1 MRFWDA
7 SAIVP
12 LLIDERRSASVENEY
27 RRDPDFV
34 VWWGTDVECV
44 SALARRERDG
54 LIERDFMAAAVAR
67 LDLLGAAWQEVQPS
81 QSLRRAAIRLLRVH
95 ALRAAD
101 ALQLAAAVAASE
113 GDSRSLVFVTLDDR
127 LAEAAAREGFPIAE
141 ILRS

>member
-12 LLIDERRSASVENEY
+12 LLIEESRSGSVENEY
-27 RRDPDFV
+27 RRDPECV
-34 VWWGTDVECV
+34 VWWGTNIECV

-54 LIERDFMAAAVAR
+54 LLERELMTAAVAR

-81 QSLRRAAIRLLRVH
+81 QSLRRAAVRLLRVH

-101 ALQLAAAVAASE
+101 ALQLAAAIAASE
-113 GDSRSLVFVTLDDR
+113 GDSRSLAVVTLDDR
-127 LAEAAAREGFPIAE
+127 LAQAAAKEGFPVADIP
-141 ILRS
+141 SS

>member
-12 LLIDERRSASVENEY
+12 LLLEEPRSGSVETEY
-27 RRDPDFV
+27 RRDPEIV
-34 VWWGTDVECV
+34 VWWGTDIECV
-44 SALARRERDG
+44 SALARREREG
-54 LIERDFMAAAVAR
+54 VMERELMAAAVAR

-81 QSLRRAAIRLLRVH
+81 QSLRRSAIRLLRVH

-113 GDSRSLVFVTLDDR
+113 GDSRSLALVTLDDR
-127 LAEAAAREGFPIAE
+127 LAEAAAREGFPIVDVP
-141 ILRS
+141 RS

>member
-1 MRFWDA
+1 VRFWDA
-7 SAIVP
+7 SAIIP
-12 LLIDERRSASVENEY
+12 LLIEEARSGSVESEY
-27 RRDPDFV
+27 RRDPEFV
-34 VWWGTDVECV
+34 VWWGTDIECV

-54 LIERDFMAAAVAR
+54 ILERELLAAALAR

-127 LAEAAAREGFPIAE
+127 LAQAAAREGFPIAD
-141 ILRS
+141 IPRS

>member
-12 LLIDERRSASVENEY
+12 LLIDEPRSASVENEY
-27 RRDPDFV
+27 RRDPGLRCLV
-34 VWWGTDVECV
+34 GMDVECV

-113 GDSRSLVFVTLDDR
+113 GDLRSLVFVTLDDR

>member
-12 LLIDERRSASVENEY
+12 LLIEEPRSGSVENEY
-27 RRDPDFV
+27 RRDPGFV
-34 VWWGTDVECV
+34 VWWGTDIECV

-54 LIERDFMAAAVAR
+54 AIESDLVTTAIAR

-81 QSLRRAAIRLLRVH
+81 GPLRRAAIRLLRVH

-113 GDSRSLVFVTLDDR
+113 GDSRSLVFVTLDER
-127 LAEAAAREGFPIAE
+127 LAQAAVKEGFPLADIP
-141 ILRS
+141 RS